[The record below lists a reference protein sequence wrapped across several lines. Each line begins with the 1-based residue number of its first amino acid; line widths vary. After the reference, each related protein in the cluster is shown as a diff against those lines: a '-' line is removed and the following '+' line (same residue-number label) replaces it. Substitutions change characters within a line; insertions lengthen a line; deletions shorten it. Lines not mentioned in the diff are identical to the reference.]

1 MYLKKVYNRTLILL
15 VGTLL
20 VGAVAKAVS
29 GYMTLLTRDLVD
41 ASFLPGMPGFAD
53 IALRMVLFAF
63 VLFLLET
70 LLSFVKGYYRK
81 KTNVNLKMYYLEKVF
96 QKNINEFNKDSNAK
110 YVSHMMSDLN
120 TVDQDYI
127 DGIFELALSVIS
139 FIITIIIIGGV
150 SMELLVI
157 VLVVGA
163 LVGFLSNVLS
173 KPIQKLYEERSGLYD
188 KYTHYLQEVLSAF
201 RIIRVNSLYPRVET
215 QFSGR
220 SEKLQEK
227 SFEIEKKS
235 TYIYAVQNF
244 MINFVVLFVMAISV
258 YYAVL
263 GKITFGGVILI
274 LNNFSSLIGPF
285 QRASELLPKIF
296 STRALFRVLDD
307 SLLNQE
313 VLEENRELRHFEDGI
328 TFEGVTFSYG
338 DNKVLEDLSLSLR
351 KNGKYLIVGPS
362 GGGKSTFLKLLRKYF
377 HPQEG
382 AIFVDGLPLSEITK
396 ESYFRHLSNVE
407 QNVFMFDD
415 TLRNNLTLLKD
426 VEEEKLQEAITR
438 AGLTKFVETLPR
450 GLETVIEDNGRNISG
465 GERSRIAIAR
475 ALLNESEILI
485 LDEAFQSLDYETARA
500 IERTIL
506 DLPELTVVN
515 VSHILI
521 AENKNAYDE
530 MLYVDKKKIERIPL
544 GDMA

>member
-1 MYLKKVYNRTLILL
+1 MKKIYNKTLILL
-15 VGTLL
+15 AATLL
-20 VGAVAKAVS
+20 VGAIAKGVS
-29 GYMTLLTRDLVD
+29 GYMTILTRDLVD
-41 ASFLPGMPGFAD
+41 TSFLPGMPGFRE

-81 KTNVNLKMYYLEKVF
+81 KTNVNLKMYYLEKIF

-120 TVDQDYI
+120 TVDLDYI

-139 FIITIIIIGGV
+139 FVITIIIIGGV
-150 SMELLVI
+150 SMELLII

-201 RIIRVNSLYPRVET
+201 RIIRVNSLYKRVEK
-215 QFSGR
+215 QFTGR
-220 SEKLQEK
+220 SENLQSK
-227 SFEIEKKS
+227 SYEIEKKS

-258 YYAVL
+258 YYTVI

-296 STRALFRVLDD
+296 STKALFKVLDE
-307 SLLNQE
+307 SLLNQD
-313 VLEENRELRHFEDGI
+313 LQEEKEELHSFQEGISFER
-328 TFEGVTFSYG
+328 VTFSYG
-338 DNKVLEDLSLSLR
+338 ENKVLEDLSLSLK

-377 HPQEG
+377 HPQSG
-382 AIFVDGLPLSEITK
+382 SIYVDGKPLNYITK
-396 ESYFRHLSNVE
+396 ESYFKHLSNVE

-415 TLRNNLTLLKD
+415 TVRNNLTLLKD
-426 VEEEKLQEAITR
+426 IPEEKIQEAITK
-438 AGLTKFVETLPR
+438 AGLRSFVENLPK
-450 GLETVIEDNGRNISG
+450 GLETIIEDNGRNISG

-500 IERTIL
+500 IEKTIL

-521 AENKNAYDE
+521 PENKNAYDE
-530 MLYVDKKKIERIPL
+530 MLYVDRKRIERIPIS
-544 GDMA
+544 GVS

>member
-1 MYLKKVYNRTLILL
+1 MKRIYNRTMALL
-15 VGTLL
+15 MGTLL
-20 VGAVAKAVS
+20 VGAIAKGVS

-41 ASFLPGMPGFAD
+41 TSLRPGMPGFQD
-53 IALRMVLFAF
+53 IALRMVVFAF

-81 KTNVNLKMYYLEKVF
+81 KTNVNLKMYYLEKIF

-120 TVDQDYI
+120 TVDLDYI

-139 FIITIIIIGGV
+139 FVITIVIIGGV

-157 VLVVGA
+157 VLVVGG
-163 LVGFLSNVLS
+163 LVGVLSNVLS
-173 KPIQKLYEERSGLYD
+173 KPIQKLYAERSGLYD
-188 KYTHYLQEVLSAF
+188 KYTHYLQEVLSTF

-258 YYAVL
+258 YYTVI

-296 STRALFRVLDD
+296 STKALFKVLDE
-307 SLLNQE
+307 SLLNQD
-313 VLEENRELRHFEDGI
+313 LQEEKEELHSFQEGI
-328 TFEGVTFSYG
+328 SFEGVTFSYG
-338 DNKVLEDLSLSLR
+338 ENKVLEDLSLSLK

-377 HPQEG
+377 HPQSG
-382 AIFVDGLPLSEITK
+382 SIYVDGKPLNYITK
-396 ESYFRHLSNVE
+396 ESYFKHLSNVE

-415 TLRNNLTLLKD
+415 TVRNNLTLLKD
-426 VEEEKLQEAITR
+426 IPEEKIQEAITR
-438 AGLTKFVETLPR
+438 AGLRSFVENLPR
-450 GLETVIEDNGRNISG
+450 GLETIIEDNGRNISG

-521 AENKNAYDE
+521 PENKNAYDE
-530 MLYVDKKKIERIPL
+530 MLYVDRKRIERIPIS
-544 GDMA
+544 GVS

>member
-382 AIFVDGLPLSEITK
+382 GIFVDGLPLSEITK

>member
-1 MYLKKVYNRTLILL
+1 MKRIYNRTMALL
-15 VGTLL
+15 MGTLL
-20 VGAVAKAVS
+20 VGAIAKGVS

-41 ASFLPGMPGFAD
+41 TSLRPGMPGFQD
-53 IALRMVLFAF
+53 IALRMVVFAF

-81 KTNVNLKMYYLEKVF
+81 KTNVNLKMYYLEKIF

-120 TVDQDYI
+120 TVDLDYI

-139 FIITIIIIGGV
+139 FVITIVIIGGV

-157 VLVVGA
+157 VLVVGG
-163 LVGFLSNVLS
+163 LVGVLSNVLS
-173 KPIQKLYEERSGLYD
+173 KPIQKLYAERSGLYD

-244 MINFVVLFVMAISV
+244 MINFVVLFVMVISV

-285 QRASELLPKIF
+285 QRASELLPKII
-296 STRALFRVLDD
+296 STKALFKVLDE
-307 SLLNQE
+307 SLINQE
-313 VLEENRELRHFEDGI
+313 VLNETEELQRFQEEI
-328 TFEGVTFSYG
+328 SFEGVAFSYG
-338 DNKVLEDLSLSLR
+338 ENKVLEDLTLSLK

-377 HPQEG
+377 HPQTG
-382 AIFVDGLPLSEITK
+382 GIYVDGKPLNQITK

-426 VEEEKLQEAITR
+426 TKEEKLNEAIRR
-438 AGLTKFVETLPR
+438 AGLTSFVENLPQ

-521 AENKNAYDE
+521 PENKNAYDE
-530 MLYVDKKKIERIPL
+530 MLYVDRKRIERIPIS
-544 GDMA
+544 GVS

>member
-1 MYLKKVYNRTLILL
+1 MSLKRIYNKTLILL
-15 VGTLL
+15 AATLL
-20 VGAVAKAVS
+20 VGAIAKGVS
-29 GYMTLLTRDLVD
+29 GYMTILTRDLVD
-41 ASFLPGMPGFAD
+41 TSFLPGMPGFRE

-81 KTNVNLKMYYLEKVF
+81 KTNVNLKMYYLEKIF

-120 TVDQDYI
+120 TVDLDYI

-139 FIITIIIIGGV
+139 FVITIIIIGGV
-150 SMELLVI
+150 SMELLII

-201 RIIRVNSLYPRVET
+201 RIIRVNSLYKRVEK
-215 QFSGR
+215 QFTGR
-220 SEKLQEK
+220 SENLQSK
-227 SFEIEKKS
+227 SYEIEKKS

-258 YYAVL
+258 YYTVI

-296 STRALFRVLDD
+296 STKALFKVLDE
-307 SLLNQE
+307 SLLNQD
-313 VLEENRELRHFEDGI
+313 LQEEKEELHSFQEGISFER
-328 TFEGVTFSYG
+328 VTFSYG
-338 DNKVLEDLSLSLR
+338 ENKVLEDLSLSLK

-377 HPQEG
+377 HPQSG
-382 AIFVDGLPLSEITK
+382 SIYVDGKPLNYITK
-396 ESYFRHLSNVE
+396 ESYFKHLSNVE

-415 TLRNNLTLLKD
+415 TVRNNLTLLKD
-426 VEEEKLQEAITR
+426 IPEEKIQEAITR
-438 AGLTKFVETLPR
+438 AGLRSFVENLPK
-450 GLETVIEDNGRNISG
+450 GLETIIEDNGRNISG

-500 IERTIL
+500 IEKTIL

-521 AENKNAYDE
+521 PENKNAYDE
-530 MLYVDKKKIERIPL
+530 MLYVDRKRIERIPIS
-544 GDMA
+544 GVS

>member
-1 MYLKKVYNRTLILL
+1 MKRIYNKTLILL
-15 VGTLL
+15 AATLL
-20 VGAVAKAVS
+20 VGAIAKGVS
-29 GYMTLLTRDLVD
+29 GYMTILTRDLVD
-41 ASFLPGMPGFAD
+41 TSFLPGMPGFRE

-81 KTNVNLKMYYLEKVF
+81 KTNVNLKMYYLEKIF

-120 TVDQDYI
+120 TVDLDYI

-139 FIITIIIIGGV
+139 FVITIIIIGGV
-150 SMELLVI
+150 SMELLII

-201 RIIRVNSLYPRVET
+201 RIIRVNSLYKRVEK
-215 QFSGR
+215 QFTGR
-220 SEKLQEK
+220 SENLQSK
-227 SFEIEKKS
+227 SYEIEKKS

-258 YYAVL
+258 YYTVI

-296 STRALFRVLDD
+296 STKALFKVLDE
-307 SLLNQE
+307 SLLNQD
-313 VLEENRELRHFEDGI
+313 LQEEKEELHSFQEGI
-328 TFEGVTFSYG
+328 SFEGVTFSYG
-338 DNKVLEDLSLSLR
+338 ENKVLEDLSLSLK

-377 HPQEG
+377 HPQSG
-382 AIFVDGLPLSEITK
+382 SIYVDGKPLNYITK
-396 ESYFRHLSNVE
+396 ESYFKHLSNVE

-415 TLRNNLTLLKD
+415 TVRNNLTLLKD
-426 VEEEKLQEAITR
+426 IPEEKIQEAITR
-438 AGLTKFVETLPR
+438 AGLRSFVENLPK
-450 GLETVIEDNGRNISG
+450 GLETIIEDTGRNISG

-500 IERTIL
+500 IEKTIL

-521 AENKNAYDE
+521 PENKNAYDE
-530 MLYVDKKKIERIPL
+530 MLYVDRKRIERIPIS
-544 GDMA
+544 GVS

>member
-1 MYLKKVYNRTLILL
+1 MKRIYNKTLILL
-15 VGTLL
+15 VATLL
-20 VGAVAKAVS
+20 VGAIAKGVS
-29 GYMTLLTRDLVD
+29 GYMTILTRDLVD
-41 ASFLPGMPGFAD
+41 TSFLPGMPGFRE

-81 KTNVNLKMYYLEKVF
+81 KTNVNLKMYYLEKIF

-120 TVDQDYI
+120 TVDLDYI

-139 FIITIIIIGGV
+139 FVITIIIIGGV
-150 SMELLVI
+150 SMELLII

-201 RIIRVNSLYPRVET
+201 RIIRVNSLYKRVEK
-215 QFSGR
+215 QFTGR
-220 SEKLQEK
+220 SENLQSK
-227 SFEIEKKS
+227 SYEIEKKS

-258 YYAVL
+258 YYAVI

-296 STRALFRVLDD
+296 STKALFKILDE
-307 SLLNQE
+307 SLLNQD
-313 VLEENRELRHFEDGI
+313 LQEEKEELHSFQEGI
-328 TFEGVTFSYG
+328 SFEGVTFSYG
-338 DNKVLEDLSLSLR
+338 ENKVLEDLSLSLK

-377 HPQEG
+377 HPQSG
-382 AIFVDGLPLSEITK
+382 NIYVDGKPLNYITK
-396 ESYFRHLSNVE
+396 ESYFRHISNVE

-415 TLRNNLTLLKD
+415 TVRNNLTLLKD
-426 VEEEKLQEAITR
+426 IPEEKIQEAISR
-438 AGLTKFVETLPR
+438 AGLHSFVQNLPS
-450 GLETVIEDNGRNISG
+450 GLETIIEDNGRNISG

-500 IERTIL
+500 IEKTIL

-515 VSHILI
+515 VSHIMI

-530 MLYVDKKKIERIPL
+530 MLYVDRKRIERIPL
-544 GDMA
+544 GIVS

>member
-1 MYLKKVYNRTLILL
+1 MKRIYNKTLILL
-15 VGTLL
+15 AATLL
-20 VGAVAKAVS
+20 VGAIAKGVS
-29 GYMTLLTRDLVD
+29 GYMTILTRDLVD
-41 ASFLPGMPGFAD
+41 TSFLPGMPGFRE

-81 KTNVNLKMYYLEKVF
+81 KTNVNLKMYYLEKIF

-120 TVDQDYI
+120 TVDLDYI

-139 FIITIIIIGGV
+139 FVITIIIIGGV
-150 SMELLVI
+150 SMELLII

-201 RIIRVNSLYPRVET
+201 RIIRVNSLYKRVEK
-215 QFSGR
+215 QFTGR
-220 SEKLQEK
+220 SENLQSK
-227 SFEIEKKS
+227 SYEIEKKS

-258 YYAVL
+258 YYAVI

-296 STRALFRVLDD
+296 STKALFKVLDE
-307 SLLNQE
+307 SLLNQD
-313 VLEENRELRHFEDGI
+313 LQEEKEELHSFQEGISFER
-328 TFEGVTFSYG
+328 VTFSYG
-338 DNKVLEDLSLSLR
+338 ENKVLEDLSLSLK

-377 HPQEG
+377 HPQSG
-382 AIFVDGLPLSEITK
+382 SIYVDGKPLNYITK
-396 ESYFRHLSNVE
+396 ESYFKHLSNVE

-415 TLRNNLTLLKD
+415 TVRNNLTLLKD
-426 VEEEKLQEAITR
+426 IPEEKIQEAITR
-438 AGLTKFVETLPR
+438 AGLRSFVENLPK
-450 GLETVIEDNGRNISG
+450 GLETIIEDNGRNISG

-500 IERTIL
+500 IEKTIL

-521 AENKNAYDE
+521 PENKNAYDE
-530 MLYVDKKKIERIPL
+530 MLYVDRKRIERIPIS
-544 GDMA
+544 GVS

>member
-1 MYLKKVYNRTLILL
+1 MKRIYNKTLILL
-15 VGTLL
+15 AATLL
-20 VGAVAKAVS
+20 VGAIAKGVS
-29 GYMTLLTRDLVD
+29 GYMTILTRDLVD
-41 ASFLPGMPGFAD
+41 TSFLPGMPGFRE

-81 KTNVNLKMYYLEKVF
+81 KTNVNLKMYYLEKIF

-120 TVDQDYI
+120 TVDLDYI

-139 FIITIIIIGGV
+139 FVITIIIIGGV
-150 SMELLVI
+150 SKELLII

-201 RIIRVNSLYPRVET
+201 RIIRVNSLYKRVEK
-215 QFSGR
+215 QFTGR
-220 SEKLQEK
+220 SENLQSK
-227 SFEIEKKS
+227 SYEIEKKS

-258 YYAVL
+258 YYTVI

-296 STRALFRVLDD
+296 STKALFKVLDE
-307 SLLNQE
+307 SLLNQD
-313 VLEENRELRHFEDGI
+313 LQEEKEELHSFQEGI
-328 TFEGVTFSYG
+328 SFEGVTFSYG
-338 DNKVLEDLSLSLR
+338 ENKVLEDLSLSLK

-377 HPQEG
+377 HPQSG
-382 AIFVDGLPLSEITK
+382 SIYVDGKPLNYITK
-396 ESYFRHLSNVE
+396 ESYFKHLSNVE

-415 TLRNNLTLLKD
+415 TVRNNLTLLKD
-426 VEEEKLQEAITR
+426 IPEEKIQEAITR
-438 AGLTKFVETLPR
+438 AGLRSFVENLPK
-450 GLETVIEDNGRNISG
+450 GLETIIEDNGRNISG

-500 IERTIL
+500 IEKTIL

-521 AENKNAYDE
+521 PENKNAYDE
-530 MLYVDKKKIERIPL
+530 MLYVDRKRIERIPVS
-544 GDMA
+544 

>member
-1 MYLKKVYNRTLILL
+1 MKRIYNRTMALL
-15 VGTLL
+15 MGTLL
-20 VGAVAKAVS
+20 VGAIAKGVS

-41 ASFLPGMPGFAD
+41 TSLRPGMPGFQD
-53 IALRMVLFAF
+53 IALRMVVFAF

-81 KTNVNLKMYYLEKVF
+81 KTNVNLKMYYLEKIF

-120 TVDQDYI
+120 TVDLDYI

-139 FIITIIIIGGV
+139 FVITIVIIGGV

-157 VLVVGA
+157 VLVVGG
-163 LVGFLSNVLS
+163 LVGVLSNVLS
-173 KPIQKLYEERSGLYD
+173 KPIQKLYAERSGLYD

-215 QFSGR
+215 QFTGR
-220 SEKLQEK
+220 SENLQSK
-227 SFEIEKKS
+227 SYEIEKKS

-244 MINFVVLFVMAISV
+244 MINFVVLFVMVISV

-285 QRASELLPKIF
+285 QRASELLPKII
-296 STRALFRVLDD
+296 STKALFKVLDE
-307 SLLNQE
+307 SLINQE
-313 VLEENRELRHFEDGI
+313 VLNETEELQRFQEEI
-328 TFEGVTFSYG
+328 SFEGVAFSYG
-338 DNKVLEDLSLSLR
+338 ENKVLEDLTLSLK

-377 HPQEG
+377 HPQTG
-382 AIFVDGLPLSEITK
+382 GIYVDGKPLNQITK

-426 VEEEKLQEAITR
+426 TKEEKLNEAIRR
-438 AGLTKFVETLPR
+438 AGLTSFVENLPQ

-521 AENKNAYDE
+521 PENKNAYDE
-530 MLYVDKKKIERIPL
+530 MLYVDRKRIERVPIR
-544 GDMA
+544 GV

>member
-1 MYLKKVYNRTLILL
+1 LKKIYNRTLILL
-15 VGTLL
+15 AGTLL
-20 VGAVAKAVS
+20 IGAFAKGVG
-29 GYMTLLTRDLVD
+29 GYMSLLMRDLVD
-41 ASFLPGMPGFAD
+41 SSFLPGMPGFKD
-53 IALRMVLFAF
+53 IALRMVVFAL

-70 LLSFVKGYYRK
+70 LLSFAKGFYRK
-81 KTNVNLKMYYLEKVF
+81 KTNVNMKMYYLEKIF
-96 QKNINEFNKDSNAK
+96 KKNINEFNKDSNSK

-120 TVDQDYI
+120 TVDLDFI
-127 DGIFELALSVIS
+127 DGIFELALAVIS
-139 FIITIIIIGGV
+139 FVITIVIIGGV
-150 SMELLVI
+150 SIELLII
-157 VLVVGA
+157 VLAVGI
-163 LVGFLSNVLS
+163 LVGFLSSVLS

-188 KYTHYLQEVLSAF
+188 QYTHYLQEVLSAF
-201 RIIRVNSLYPRVET
+201 RIIRVNSLYPRVEK
-215 QFSGR
+215 QFTGR

-227 SFEIEKKS
+227 SYEIEKKS

-244 MINFVVLFVMAISV
+244 MINFVVLFVMALSV

-296 STRALFRVLDD
+296 STKALFRVLDA

-313 VLEENRELRHFEDGI
+313 LFEEDEELEEFKDGI
-328 TFEGVTFSYG
+328 SFKDVSFSYG
-338 DNKVLEDLSLSLR
+338 ENRVLETLNLSLR
-351 KNGKYLIVGPS
+351 KNGKYLIIGPS

-377 HPQEG
+377 HPQSG
-382 AIFVDGLPLSEITK
+382 GIYVDGLPLSKITK

-415 TLRNNLTLLKD
+415 TVRNNLTLLKD
-426 VEEEKLQEAITR
+426 IPEENIEEAIR
-438 AGLTKFVETLPR
+438 RSGLQKFVEGLPK

-515 VSHILI
+515 VSHIMI
-521 AENKNAYDE
+521 PENKGAYDAL
-530 MLYVDKKKIERIPL
+530 LYVDQKKIERIPL
-544 GDMA
+544 AETS

>member
-1 MYLKKVYNRTLILL
+1 MKRIYNRTMALL
-15 VGTLL
+15 MGTLL
-20 VGAVAKAVS
+20 VGAIAKGVS

-41 ASFLPGMPGFAD
+41 TSLRPGMPGFQD
-53 IALRMVLFAF
+53 IALRMVVFAF

-81 KTNVNLKMYYLEKVF
+81 KTNVNLKMYYLEKIF

-120 TVDQDYI
+120 TVDLDYI

-139 FIITIIIIGGV
+139 FVITIVIIGGV

-157 VLVVGA
+157 VLVVGG
-163 LVGFLSNVLS
+163 LVGVLSNVLS
-173 KPIQKLYEERSGLYD
+173 KPIQKLYAERSGLYD

-244 MINFVVLFVMAISV
+244 MINFVVLFVMVISV

-285 QRASELLPKIF
+285 QRASELLPKII
-296 STRALFRVLDD
+296 STKALFKVLDE
-307 SLLNQE
+307 SLINQE
-313 VLEENRELRHFEDGI
+313 VLNETEELQRFQEEI
-328 TFEGVTFSYG
+328 SFEGVAFSYG
-338 DNKVLEDLSLSLR
+338 ENKVLEDLTLSLK

-377 HPQEG
+377 HPQTG
-382 AIFVDGLPLSEITK
+382 GIYVDGKPLNQITK

-426 VEEEKLQEAITR
+426 TKEEKLNEAIRR
-438 AGLTKFVETLPR
+438 AGLTSFVENLPQ

-521 AENKNAYDE
+521 PENKNAYDE
-530 MLYVDKKKIERIPL
+530 MLYVDRKRIERVPIR
-544 GDMA
+544 GV

>member
-1 MYLKKVYNRTLILL
+1 MKRIYNKTLILL
-15 VGTLL
+15 AATLL
-20 VGAVAKAVS
+20 VGAIAKGVS
-29 GYMTLLTRDLVD
+29 GYMTILTRDLVD
-41 ASFLPGMPGFAD
+41 TSFLSGMPGFRE

-81 KTNVNLKMYYLEKVF
+81 KTNVNLKMYYLEKIF

-120 TVDQDYI
+120 TVDLDYI

-139 FIITIIIIGGV
+139 FVITIIIIGGV
-150 SMELLVI
+150 SMELLII

-201 RIIRVNSLYPRVET
+201 RIIRVNSLYKRVEK
-215 QFSGR
+215 QFTGR
-220 SEKLQEK
+220 SENLQSK
-227 SFEIEKKS
+227 SYEIEKKS

-258 YYAVL
+258 YYTVI

-296 STRALFRVLDD
+296 STKALFKVLDE
-307 SLLNQE
+307 SLLNQD
-313 VLEENRELRHFEDGI
+313 LQEEKEELHSFQEGI
-328 TFEGVTFSYG
+328 SFEGVTFSYG
-338 DNKVLEDLSLSLR
+338 ENKVLEDLSLSLK

-377 HPQEG
+377 HPQSG
-382 AIFVDGLPLSEITK
+382 SIYVDGKPLNYITK
-396 ESYFRHLSNVE
+396 ESYFKHLSNVE

-415 TLRNNLTLLKD
+415 TVRNNLTLLKD
-426 VEEEKLQEAITR
+426 IPEEKIQEAITR
-438 AGLTKFVETLPR
+438 AGLRSFVENLPR
-450 GLETVIEDNGRNISG
+450 GLETIIEDNGRNISG

-521 AENKNAYDE
+521 PENKNAYDE
-530 MLYVDKKKIERIPL
+530 MLYVDRKRIERIPIS
-544 GDMA
+544 GVS

>member
-1 MYLKKVYNRTLILL
+1 MKRIYNRTMALL
-15 VGTLL
+15 MGTLL
-20 VGAVAKAVS
+20 VGAIAKGVS

-41 ASFLPGMPGFAD
+41 TSLRPGMPGFQD
-53 IALRMVLFAF
+53 IALRMVVFAF

-81 KTNVNLKMYYLEKVF
+81 KTNVNLKMYYLEKIF

-120 TVDQDYI
+120 TVDLDYI

-139 FIITIIIIGGV
+139 FVITIVIIGGV

-157 VLVVGA
+157 VLVVGG
-163 LVGFLSNVLS
+163 LVGVLSNVLS
-173 KPIQKLYEERSGLYD
+173 KPIQKLYAERSGLYD

-244 MINFVVLFVMAISV
+244 MINFVVLFVMVISV

-285 QRASELLPKIF
+285 QRASELLPKII
-296 STRALFRVLDD
+296 STKTLFKVLDE
-307 SLLNQE
+307 SLINQE
-313 VLEENRELRHFEDGI
+313 VLNETEELQRFQEEI
-328 TFEGVTFSYG
+328 SFEGVAFSYG
-338 DNKVLEDLSLSLR
+338 ENKVLEDLTLSLK

-377 HPQEG
+377 HPQTG
-382 AIFVDGLPLSEITK
+382 GIYVDGKPLNQITK

-426 VEEEKLQEAITR
+426 TKEEKLNEAIRR
-438 AGLTKFVETLPR
+438 AGLTSFVENLPQ
-450 GLETVIEDNGRNISG
+450 GLETVIKDNGRNISG

-521 AENKNAYDE
+521 PENKNAYDE
-530 MLYVDKKKIERIPL
+530 MLYVDRKRIERVPIR
-544 GDMA
+544 GV

>member
-1 MYLKKVYNRTLILL
+1 MKRIYNRTMALL
-15 VGTLL
+15 MGTLL
-20 VGAVAKAVS
+20 VGAIAKGVS

-41 ASFLPGMPGFAD
+41 TSLRPGMPGFQD
-53 IALRMVLFAF
+53 IALRMVVFAF

-81 KTNVNLKMYYLEKVF
+81 KTNVNLKMYYLEKIF

-120 TVDQDYI
+120 TVDLDYI

-139 FIITIIIIGGV
+139 FVITIVIIGGV

-157 VLVVGA
+157 VLVVGG
-163 LVGFLSNVLS
+163 LVGVLSNVLS
-173 KPIQKLYEERSGLYD
+173 KPIQKLYAERSGLYD

-201 RIIRVNSLYPRVET
+201 RIIRVNSLYPRVKT

-244 MINFVVLFVMAISV
+244 MINFVVLFVMVISV

-285 QRASELLPKIF
+285 QRASELLPKII
-296 STRALFRVLDD
+296 STKALFKVLDE
-307 SLLNQE
+307 SLINQE
-313 VLEENRELRHFEDGI
+313 VLNETEELQRFQEEI
-328 TFEGVTFSYG
+328 SFEGVAFSYG
-338 DNKVLEDLSLSLR
+338 ENKVLEDLTLSLK

-377 HPQEG
+377 HPQTG
-382 AIFVDGLPLSEITK
+382 GIYVDGKPLNQITK

-426 VEEEKLQEAITR
+426 TKEEKLNEAIRR
-438 AGLTKFVETLPR
+438 AGLTSFVENLPQ

-521 AENKNAYDE
+521 PENKNAYDE
-530 MLYVDKKKIERIPL
+530 MLYVDRKRIERVSIR
-544 GDMA
+544 GV

>member
-1 MYLKKVYNRTLILL
+1 MKRIYNKTLILL
-15 VGTLL
+15 AATLL
-20 VGAVAKAVS
+20 VGAIAKGVS
-29 GYMTLLTRDLVD
+29 GYMTILTRDLVD
-41 ASFLPGMPGFAD
+41 TSFLPGMPGFRE

-81 KTNVNLKMYYLEKVF
+81 KTNVNLKMYYLEKIF

-120 TVDQDYI
+120 TVDLDYI

-139 FIITIIIIGGV
+139 FVITIIIIGGV
-150 SMELLVI
+150 SMELLII

-201 RIIRVNSLYPRVET
+201 RIIRVNSLYKRVEK
-215 QFSGR
+215 QFTGR
-220 SEKLQEK
+220 SENLQSK
-227 SFEIEKKS
+227 SYQIEKKS

-258 YYAVL
+258 YYAVI

-296 STRALFRVLDD
+296 STKALFKVLDE
-307 SLLNQE
+307 SLLNQD
-313 VLEENRELRHFEDGI
+313 LQEEKEELHSFQEGI
-328 TFEGVTFSYG
+328 SFEGVTFSYG
-338 DNKVLEDLSLSLR
+338 ENKVLEDLSLSLK

-377 HPQEG
+377 HPQSG
-382 AIFVDGLPLSEITK
+382 SIYVDGKPLNYITK
-396 ESYFRHLSNVE
+396 ESYFKHLSNVE

-415 TLRNNLTLLKD
+415 TVRNNLTLLKD
-426 VEEEKLQEAITR
+426 IPEEKIQEAITR
-438 AGLTKFVETLPR
+438 AGLRSFVENLPK
-450 GLETVIEDNGRNISG
+450 GLETIIEDNGRNISG

-500 IERTIL
+500 IEKTIL

-521 AENKNAYDE
+521 PENKNAYDE
-530 MLYVDKKKIERIPL
+530 MLYVDRKRIERIPIS
-544 GDMA
+544 GVS

>member
-1 MYLKKVYNRTLILL
+1 MKRIYNKTLILL
-15 VGTLL
+15 AATLL
-20 VGAVAKAVS
+20 VGAIAKGVS
-29 GYMTLLTRDLVD
+29 GYMTILTRDLVD
-41 ASFLPGMPGFAD
+41 TSFLPGMPGFRE

-81 KTNVNLKMYYLEKVF
+81 KTNVNLKMYYLEKIF

-120 TVDQDYI
+120 TVDLDYI

-139 FIITIIIIGGV
+139 FVITIIIIGGV
-150 SMELLVI
+150 SMELLII

-201 RIIRVNSLYPRVET
+201 RIIRVNSLYKRVEK
-215 QFSGR
+215 QFTGR
-220 SEKLQEK
+220 SENLQSK
-227 SFEIEKKS
+227 SYQIEKKS

-258 YYAVL
+258 YYAVI

-296 STRALFRVLDD
+296 STKALFKVLDE
-307 SLLNQE
+307 SLLKQDLQE
-313 VLEENRELRHFEDGI
+313 EKEELHSFQEGI
-328 TFEGVTFSYG
+328 SFEGVTFSYG
-338 DNKVLEDLSLSLR
+338 ENKVLEDLSLSLK

-377 HPQEG
+377 HPQSG
-382 AIFVDGLPLSEITK
+382 SIYVDGKPLNYITK
-396 ESYFRHLSNVE
+396 ESYFKHLSNVE

-415 TLRNNLTLLKD
+415 TVRNNLTLLKD
-426 VEEEKLQEAITR
+426 IPEEKIQEAITR
-438 AGLTKFVETLPR
+438 AGLRSFVENLPK
-450 GLETVIEDNGRNISG
+450 GLETIIEDNGRNISG

-500 IERTIL
+500 IEKTIL

-521 AENKNAYDE
+521 PENKNAYDE
-530 MLYVDKKKIERIPL
+530 MLYVDRKRIERIPIS
-544 GDMA
+544 GVS

>member
-1 MYLKKVYNRTLILL
+1 MKRIYNRTMALL
-15 VGTLL
+15 MGTLL
-20 VGAVAKAVS
+20 VGAIAKGVS

-41 ASFLPGMPGFAD
+41 TSLRPGMPGFQD
-53 IALRMVLFAF
+53 IALRMVVFAF

-81 KTNVNLKMYYLEKVF
+81 KTNVNLKMYYLEKIF

-120 TVDQDYI
+120 TVDLDYI

-139 FIITIIIIGGV
+139 FVITIVIIGGV

-157 VLVVGA
+157 VLVVGG
-163 LVGFLSNVLS
+163 LVGVLSNVLS
-173 KPIQKLYEERSGLYD
+173 KPIQKLYAERSGLYD

-244 MINFVVLFVMAISV
+244 MINFVVLFVMVISV

-285 QRASELLPKIF
+285 QRASELLPKII
-296 STRALFRVLDD
+296 STKALFKVLDE
-307 SLLNQE
+307 SLINQE
-313 VLEENRELRHFEDGI
+313 VLNETEELQRFQEEI
-328 TFEGVTFSYG
+328 SFEGVAFSYG
-338 DNKVLEDLSLSLR
+338 ENKVLEDLTLSLK

-377 HPQEG
+377 HPQMG
-382 AIFVDGLPLSEITK
+382 GIYVDGKPLNQITK

-426 VEEEKLQEAITR
+426 TKEEKLNEAIRR
-438 AGLTKFVETLPR
+438 AGLTSFVENLPQ

-521 AENKNAYDE
+521 PENKNAYDE
-530 MLYVDKKKIERIPL
+530 MLYVDRKRIERVPIR
-544 GDMA
+544 GV

>member
-1 MYLKKVYNRTLILL
+1 MKRIYNKTLILL
-15 VGTLL
+15 AATLL
-20 VGAVAKAVS
+20 VGAIAKGVS
-29 GYMTLLTRDLVD
+29 GYMTILTRDLVD
-41 ASFLPGMPGFAD
+41 TSFLPGMPGFRE

-81 KTNVNLKMYYLEKVF
+81 KTNVNLKMYYLEKIF

-120 TVDQDYI
+120 TVDLDYI

-139 FIITIIIIGGV
+139 FVITIIIIGGV
-150 SMELLVI
+150 SMELLII

-201 RIIRVNSLYPRVET
+201 RIIRVNSLYKRVEK
-215 QFSGR
+215 QFTGR
-220 SEKLQEK
+220 SENLQSK
-227 SFEIEKKS
+227 SYEIEKKS

-258 YYAVL
+258 YYTVI

-296 STRALFRVLDD
+296 STKALFKVLDE
-307 SLLNQE
+307 SLLNQD
-313 VLEENRELRHFEDGI
+313 LQEEKEELHSFQEGISFER
-328 TFEGVTFSYG
+328 VTFSYG
-338 DNKVLEDLSLSLR
+338 ENKVLEDLSLSLK

-377 HPQEG
+377 HPQSG
-382 AIFVDGLPLSEITK
+382 SIYVDGKPLNYITK
-396 ESYFRHLSNVE
+396 ESYFKHLSNVE

-415 TLRNNLTLLKD
+415 TVRNNLTLLKD
-426 VEEEKLQEAITR
+426 IPEEKIQEAITR
-438 AGLTKFVETLPR
+438 AGLRSFVENLPK
-450 GLETVIEDNGRNISG
+450 GLETIIEDNGRNISG

-500 IERTIL
+500 IEKTIL

-521 AENKNAYDE
+521 PENKNAYDE
-530 MLYVDKKKIERIPL
+530 MLYVDRKRIERIPIS
-544 GDMA
+544 GVS

>member
-1 MYLKKVYNRTLILL
+1 MKRIYNRTMALL
-15 VGTLL
+15 MGTLL
-20 VGAVAKAVS
+20 VGAIAKGVS

-41 ASFLPGMPGFAD
+41 TSLRPGMPGFQD
-53 IALRMVLFAF
+53 IALRMVVFAF

-81 KTNVNLKMYYLEKVF
+81 KTNVNLKMYYLEKIF

-120 TVDQDYI
+120 TVDLDYI

-139 FIITIIIIGGV
+139 FVITIVIIGGV

-157 VLVVGA
+157 VLVVGG
-163 LVGFLSNVLS
+163 LVGVLSNVLS
-173 KPIQKLYEERSGLYD
+173 KPIQKLYAERSGLYD

-244 MINFVVLFVMAISV
+244 MINFVVLFVMVISV

-285 QRASELLPKIF
+285 QRASELLPKII
-296 STRALFRVLDD
+296 STKALFKVLDE
-307 SLLNQE
+307 SLINQE
-313 VLEENRELRHFEDGI
+313 VLNETEELQRFQEEI
-328 TFEGVTFSYG
+328 SFEGVAFSYG
-338 DNKVLEDLSLSLR
+338 ENKVLEDLTLSLK

-377 HPQEG
+377 HPQTG
-382 AIFVDGLPLSEITK
+382 GIYVDGKPLNQITK

-426 VEEEKLQEAITR
+426 TKEEKLNEAIRR
-438 AGLTKFVETLPR
+438 AGLTSFVENLPQ
-450 GLETVIEDNGRNISG
+450 GLETVIKDNGRNISG

-521 AENKNAYDE
+521 PENKNAYDE
-530 MLYVDKKKIERIPL
+530 MLYVDRKRIERVPIR
-544 GDMA
+544 GV

>member
-1 MYLKKVYNRTLILL
+1 MKKVYNRTLYLL
-15 VGTLL
+15 AATLL

-41 ASFLPGMPGFAD
+41 ASFLPGMPGFSD
-53 IALRMVLFAF
+53 IALRMVLFAL
-63 VLFLLET
+63 VLFFLET

-81 KTNVNLKMYYLEKVF
+81 KTNVNLKMFYLEKVF

-139 FIITIIIIGGV
+139 FVITIVIIGGV
-150 SMELLVI
+150 SLELLVI

-163 LVGFLSNVLS
+163 LVGTLSNVLS

-188 KYTHYLQEVLSAF
+188 KYTRYLQEVLSAF
-201 RIIRVNSLYPRVET
+201 RIIRVNSLYPRVEK
-215 QFSGR
+215 QFTGR
-220 SEKLQEK
+220 SENLQEK
-227 SFEIEKKS
+227 SYEIEKKS

-244 MINFVVLFVMAISV
+244 MINFVVLFVMAVAV
-258 YYAVL
+258 YYAVI
-263 GKITFGGVILI
+263 GKITFGGVVLI

-296 STRALFRVLDD
+296 STKALFKVLDE

-313 VLEENRELRHFEDGI
+313 VLDEKRELHEFKEGI
-328 TFEGVTFSYG
+328 TFDEVAFSYG
-338 DNKVLEDLSLSLR
+338 ENKVLEGLSLTLR

-377 HPQEG
+377 HPQQG
-382 AIFVDGLPLSEITK
+382 GIYVDGLPLQEITK

-415 TLRNNLTLLKD
+415 TLRNNLTLLKEMD
-426 VEEEKLQEAITR
+426 DDKLKEAIRR
-438 AGLTKFVETLPR
+438 AGLTNFVSNLPM
-450 GLETVIEDNGRNISG
+450 GLDTVIEDNGRNISG

-485 LDEAFQSLDYETARA
+485 LDEAFQSLDYETARS

-521 AENKNAYDE
+521 SENKNAYDE
-530 MLYVDKKKIERIPL
+530 MLYVDKKKIQRIPL
-544 GDMA
+544 GELA

>member
-1 MYLKKVYNRTLILL
+1 MKRIYNKTLILL
-15 VGTLL
+15 AATLL
-20 VGAVAKAVS
+20 VGAIAKGVS
-29 GYMTLLTRDLVD
+29 GYMTILTRDLVD
-41 ASFLPGMPGFAD
+41 TSFLPGMPGFRE

-81 KTNVNLKMYYLEKVF
+81 KTNVNLKMYYLEKIF

-120 TVDQDYI
+120 TVDLDYI

-139 FIITIIIIGGV
+139 FVITIIIIGGV
-150 SMELLVI
+150 SMELLII

-201 RIIRVNSLYPRVET
+201 RIIRVNSLYKRVEK
-215 QFSGR
+215 QFTGR
-220 SEKLQEK
+220 SENLQSK
-227 SFEIEKKS
+227 SYEIEKKS

-258 YYAVL
+258 YYTVI

-296 STRALFRVLDD
+296 STKALFKVLDE
-307 SLLNQE
+307 SLLNQD
-313 VLEENRELRHFEDGI
+313 LHEEKEELHSFQEGISFER
-328 TFEGVTFSYG
+328 VTFSYG
-338 DNKVLEDLSLSLR
+338 ENKVLEDLSLSLK

-377 HPQEG
+377 HPQSG
-382 AIFVDGLPLSEITK
+382 SIYVDGKPLNYITK
-396 ESYFRHLSNVE
+396 ESYFKHLSNVE

-415 TLRNNLTLLKD
+415 TVRNNLTLLKD
-426 VEEEKLQEAITR
+426 IPEEKIQEAITR
-438 AGLTKFVETLPR
+438 AGLRSFVENLPK
-450 GLETVIEDNGRNISG
+450 GLETIIEDNGRNISG

-500 IERTIL
+500 IEKTIL

-521 AENKNAYDE
+521 PENKNAYDE
-530 MLYVDKKKIERIPL
+530 MLYVDRKRIERIPIS
-544 GDMA
+544 GVS

>member
-1 MYLKKVYNRTLILL
+1 MKRIYNKTLILL
-15 VGTLL
+15 AATLL
-20 VGAVAKAVS
+20 VGAIAKGVS
-29 GYMTLLTRDLVD
+29 GYMTILTRDLVD
-41 ASFLPGMPGFAD
+41 TSFLPGMPGFRE

-81 KTNVNLKMYYLEKVF
+81 KTNVNLKMYYLEKIF

-120 TVDQDYI
+120 TVDLDYI

-139 FIITIIIIGGV
+139 FVITIIIIGGV
-150 SMELLVI
+150 SMELLII

-173 KPIQKLYEERSGLYD
+173 KPIQKLYEERSRLYD

-201 RIIRVNSLYPRVET
+201 RIIRVNSLYKRVEK
-215 QFSGR
+215 QFTGR
-220 SEKLQEK
+220 SENLQSK
-227 SFEIEKKS
+227 SYEIEKKS

-258 YYAVL
+258 YYTVI

-296 STRALFRVLDD
+296 STKALFKVLDE
-307 SLLNQE
+307 SLLNQD
-313 VLEENRELRHFEDGI
+313 LQEEKEELHSFQEGISFER
-328 TFEGVTFSYG
+328 VTFSYG
-338 DNKVLEDLSLSLR
+338 ENKVLEDLSLSLK

-377 HPQEG
+377 HPQSG
-382 AIFVDGLPLSEITK
+382 SIYVDGKPLNYITK
-396 ESYFRHLSNVE
+396 ESYFKHLSNVE

-415 TLRNNLTLLKD
+415 TVRNNLTLLKD
-426 VEEEKLQEAITR
+426 IPEEKIQEAITR
-438 AGLTKFVETLPR
+438 AGLRSFVENLPK
-450 GLETVIEDNGRNISG
+450 GLETIIEDNGRNISG

-500 IERTIL
+500 IEKTIL

-521 AENKNAYDE
+521 PENKNAYDE
-530 MLYVDKKKIERIPL
+530 MLYVDRKRIERIPIS
-544 GDMA
+544 GVS

>member
-1 MYLKKVYNRTLILL
+1 MKRIYNRTMALLI
-15 VGTLL
+15 GTLL
-20 VGAVAKAVS
+20 VGAIAKGVS

-41 ASFLPGMPGFAD
+41 TSLRPGMPGFQD
-53 IALRMVLFAF
+53 IALRMVVFAF

-81 KTNVNLKMYYLEKVF
+81 KTNVNLKMYYLEKIF

-110 YVSHMMSDLN
+110 YVSHIMSDLN
-120 TVDQDYI
+120 TVDLDYI

-139 FIITIIIIGGV
+139 FVITIVIIGGV

-157 VLVVGA
+157 VLVVGG
-163 LVGFLSNVLS
+163 LVGVLSNVLS
-173 KPIQKLYEERSGLYD
+173 KPIQKLYAERSGLYD

-215 QFSGR
+215 QFTGR
-220 SEKLQEK
+220 SENLQSK
-227 SFEIEKKS
+227 SYEIEKKS

-258 YYAVL
+258 YYTVI

-296 STRALFRVLDD
+296 STKALFKVLDE
-307 SLLNQE
+307 SLLNQD
-313 VLEENRELRHFEDGI
+313 LHEEKEELHSFQEGISFER
-328 TFEGVTFSYG
+328 VTFSYG
-338 DNKVLEDLSLSLR
+338 ENKVLEDLSLSLK

-377 HPQEG
+377 HPQSG
-382 AIFVDGLPLSEITK
+382 SIYVDGKPLNYITK
-396 ESYFRHLSNVE
+396 ESYFKHLSNVE

-415 TLRNNLTLLKD
+415 TVRNNLTLLKD
-426 VEEEKLQEAITR
+426 IPEEKIQEAITR
-438 AGLTKFVETLPR
+438 AGLRSFVENLPK
-450 GLETVIEDNGRNISG
+450 GLETIIEDNGRNISG

-506 DLPELTVVN
+506 DLPELTVLN

-521 AENKNAYDE
+521 PENKNAYDE
-530 MLYVDKKKIERIPL
+530 MLYVDRKRIERVSIR
-544 GDMA
+544 GV

>member
-1 MYLKKVYNRTLILL
+1 MKRIYNKTLILL
-15 VGTLL
+15 AATLL
-20 VGAVAKAVS
+20 VGAIAKGVS
-29 GYMTLLTRDLVD
+29 GYMTILTRDLVD
-41 ASFLPGMPGFAD
+41 TSFLPGMPGFRE

-81 KTNVNLKMYYLEKVF
+81 KTNVNLKMYYLEKIF

-120 TVDQDYI
+120 TVDLDYI

-139 FIITIIIIGGV
+139 FVITIIIIGGV
-150 SMELLVI
+150 SMELLII

-201 RIIRVNSLYPRVET
+201 RIIRVNSLYKRVEK
-215 QFSGR
+215 QFTGR
-220 SEKLQEK
+220 SENLQSK
-227 SFEIEKKS
+227 SYQIEKKS

-258 YYAVL
+258 YYAVI

-296 STRALFRVLDD
+296 STKALFKVLDE
-307 SLLNQE
+307 SLLNQD
-313 VLEENRELRHFEDGI
+313 LQEEKEELHSFQEGISFER
-328 TFEGVTFSYG
+328 VTFSYG
-338 DNKVLEDLSLSLR
+338 ENKVLEDLSLSLK

-377 HPQEG
+377 HPQSG
-382 AIFVDGLPLSEITK
+382 SIYVDGKPLNYITK
-396 ESYFRHLSNVE
+396 ESYFKHLSNVE

-415 TLRNNLTLLKD
+415 TVRNNLTLLKD
-426 VEEEKLQEAITR
+426 IPEEKIQEAITR
-438 AGLTKFVETLPR
+438 AGLRSFVENLPK
-450 GLETVIEDNGRNISG
+450 GLETIIEDNGRNISG

-500 IERTIL
+500 IEKTIL

-521 AENKNAYDE
+521 PENKNAYDE
-530 MLYVDKKKIERIPL
+530 MLYVDRKRIERIPIS
-544 GDMA
+544 GVS

>member
-1 MYLKKVYNRTLILL
+1 MSLKRIYNKTLILL
-15 VGTLL
+15 AATLL
-20 VGAVAKAVS
+20 VGAIAKGVS
-29 GYMTLLTRDLVD
+29 GYMTILTRDLVD
-41 ASFLPGMPGFAD
+41 TSFLPGMPGFRE

-81 KTNVNLKMYYLEKVF
+81 KTNVNLKMYYLEKIF

-120 TVDQDYI
+120 TVDLDYI

-139 FIITIIIIGGV
+139 FVITIIIIGGV
-150 SMELLVI
+150 SMELLII

-201 RIIRVNSLYPRVET
+201 RIIRVNSLYKRVEK
-215 QFSGR
+215 QFTGR
-220 SEKLQEK
+220 SENLQSK
-227 SFEIEKKS
+227 SYEIEKKS

-258 YYAVL
+258 YYAVI

-296 STRALFRVLDD
+296 STKALFKVLDE
-307 SLLNQE
+307 SLLNQD
-313 VLEENRELRHFEDGI
+313 LQEEKEELHSFQEGI
-328 TFEGVTFSYG
+328 SFEGVTFSYG
-338 DNKVLEDLSLSLR
+338 ENKVLEDLSLSLK

-377 HPQEG
+377 HPQSG
-382 AIFVDGLPLSEITK
+382 SIYVDGKPLNYITK
-396 ESYFRHLSNVE
+396 ESYFKHLSNVE

-415 TLRNNLTLLKD
+415 TVRNNLTLLKD
-426 VEEEKLQEAITR
+426 IPEEKIQEAITR
-438 AGLTKFVETLPR
+438 AGLRSFVENLPK
-450 GLETVIEDNGRNISG
+450 GLETIIEDNGRNISG

-500 IERTIL
+500 IEKTIL

-521 AENKNAYDE
+521 PENKNAYDE
-530 MLYVDKKKIERIPL
+530 MLYVDRKRIERIPIS
-544 GDMA
+544 GVS

>member
-1 MYLKKVYNRTLILL
+1 MKRIYNRTMALL
-15 VGTLL
+15 MGTLL
-20 VGAVAKAVS
+20 VGAIAKGVS

-41 ASFLPGMPGFAD
+41 TSLRPGMPGFQD
-53 IALRMVLFAF
+53 IALRMVVFAF

-81 KTNVNLKMYYLEKVF
+81 KTNVNLKMYYLEKIF

-120 TVDQDYI
+120 TVDLDYI

-139 FIITIIIIGGV
+139 FVITIVIIGGV

-157 VLVVGA
+157 VLVVGG
-163 LVGFLSNVLS
+163 LVGVLSNVLS
-173 KPIQKLYEERSGLYD
+173 KPIQKLYAERSGLYD

-244 MINFVVLFVMAISV
+244 MINFVVLFVMVISV

-285 QRASELLPKIF
+285 QRASELLPKII
-296 STRALFRVLDD
+296 STKALFKVLDE
-307 SLLNQE
+307 SLINQE
-313 VLEENRELRHFEDGI
+313 VLNETEELQRFQEEI
-328 TFEGVTFSYG
+328 SFEGVAFSYG
-338 DNKVLEDLSLSLR
+338 ENKVLEDLTLSLK

-377 HPQEG
+377 HPQTG
-382 AIFVDGLPLSEITK
+382 GIYVDGKPLNQITK

-426 VEEEKLQEAITR
+426 TKEEKLNEAIRR
-438 AGLTKFVETLPR
+438 AGLTSFVENLPQ

-521 AENKNAYDE
+521 PENKNAYDE
-530 MLYVDKKKIERIPL
+530 MLYVDRKRIERVSIR
-544 GDMA
+544 GV

>member
-1 MYLKKVYNRTLILL
+1 MKRIYNKTLILL
-15 VGTLL
+15 AATLL
-20 VGAVAKAVS
+20 VGAIAKGVS
-29 GYMTLLTRDLVD
+29 GYMTILTRDLVD
-41 ASFLPGMPGFAD
+41 TSLRPGMPGFQD
-53 IALRMVLFAF
+53 IALRMVVFAF

-81 KTNVNLKMYYLEKVF
+81 KTNVNLKMYYLEKIF

-120 TVDQDYI
+120 TVDLDYI

-139 FIITIIIIGGV
+139 FVITIVIIGGV

-201 RIIRVNSLYPRVET
+201 RIIRVNSLYKRVEK
-215 QFSGR
+215 QFTGR
-220 SEKLQEK
+220 SENLQSK
-227 SFEIEKKS
+227 SYEIEKKS

-258 YYAVL
+258 YYTVI

-296 STRALFRVLDD
+296 STKALFKVLDE
-307 SLLNQE
+307 SLLNQD
-313 VLEENRELRHFEDGI
+313 LHEEKEELHSFQEGISFER
-328 TFEGVTFSYG
+328 VTFSYG
-338 DNKVLEDLSLSLR
+338 ENKVLEDLSLSLK

-377 HPQEG
+377 HPQSG
-382 AIFVDGLPLSEITK
+382 SIYVDGKPLNYITK
-396 ESYFRHLSNVE
+396 ESYFKHLSNVE

-415 TLRNNLTLLKD
+415 TVRNNLTLLKD
-426 VEEEKLQEAITR
+426 IPEEKIQEAITR
-438 AGLTKFVETLPR
+438 AGLRSFVENLPK
-450 GLETVIEDNGRNISG
+450 GLETIIEDNGRNISG

-500 IERTIL
+500 IEKTIL

-521 AENKNAYDE
+521 PENKNAYDE
-530 MLYVDKKKIERIPL
+530 MLYVDRKRIERIPIS
-544 GDMA
+544 GVS

>member
-1 MYLKKVYNRTLILL
+1 MKRIYNKTLILL
-15 VGTLL
+15 AATLL
-20 VGAVAKAVS
+20 VGAIAKGVS
-29 GYMTLLTRDLVD
+29 GYMTILTRDLVD
-41 ASFLPGMPGFAD
+41 TSFLPGMPGFRE

-81 KTNVNLKMYYLEKVF
+81 KTNVNLKMYYLEKIF
-96 QKNINEFNKDSNAK
+96 QKNINEFNKDSNTK

-120 TVDQDYI
+120 TVDLDYI

-139 FIITIIIIGGV
+139 FVITIIIIGGV
-150 SMELLVI
+150 SMELLII

-201 RIIRVNSLYPRVET
+201 RIIRVNSLYKRVEK
-215 QFSGR
+215 QFTGR
-220 SEKLQEK
+220 SENLQSK
-227 SFEIEKKS
+227 SYQIEKKS

-258 YYAVL
+258 YYAVI

-296 STRALFRVLDD
+296 STKALFKVLDE
-307 SLLNQE
+307 SLLNQDLQDE
-313 VLEENRELRHFEDGI
+313 KEELHSFQEGISFEK
-328 TFEGVTFSYG
+328 VTFSYG
-338 DNKVLEDLSLSLR
+338 ENKVLEDLSLSLK

-377 HPQEG
+377 HPQSG
-382 AIFVDGLPLSEITK
+382 SIYVDGKPLNYITK
-396 ESYFRHLSNVE
+396 ESYFKHLSNVE

-415 TLRNNLTLLKD
+415 TVRNNLTLLKD
-426 VEEEKLQEAITR
+426 IPEEKIQEAITR
-438 AGLTKFVETLPR
+438 AGLRSFVENLPK
-450 GLETVIEDNGRNISG
+450 GLETIIEDNGRNISG

-500 IERTIL
+500 IEKTIL

-521 AENKNAYDE
+521 PENKNAYDE
-530 MLYVDKKKIERIPL
+530 MLYVDRKRIERIPIS
-544 GDMA
+544 GVS

>member
-1 MYLKKVYNRTLILL
+1 MSLL
-15 VGTLL
+15 
-20 VGAVAKAVS
+20 
-29 GYMTLLTRDLVD
+29 MRDLVD
-41 ASFLPGMPGFAD
+41 SSFLPGMPGFKD
-53 IALRMVLFAF
+53 IALRMVVFAL

-70 LLSFVKGYYRK
+70 LLSFAKGFYRK
-81 KTNVNLKMYYLEKVF
+81 KTNVNMKMYYLEKIF
-96 QKNINEFNKDSNAK
+96 KKNINEFNKDSNSK

-120 TVDQDYI
+120 TVDLDFI
-127 DGIFELALSVIS
+127 DGIFELALAVIS
-139 FIITIIIIGGV
+139 FVITIVIIGGV
-150 SMELLVI
+150 SIELLII
-157 VLVVGA
+157 VLAVGI
-163 LVGFLSNVLS
+163 LVGFLSSVLS

-188 KYTHYLQEVLSAF
+188 QYTHYLQEVLSAF
-201 RIIRVNSLYPRVET
+201 RIIRVNSLYPRVEK
-215 QFSGR
+215 QFTGR

-227 SFEIEKKS
+227 SYEIEKKS

-244 MINFVVLFVMAISV
+244 MINFVVLFVMALSV

-296 STRALFRVLDD
+296 STKALFRVLDA

-313 VLEENRELRHFEDGI
+313 LFEEDEELEEFKDGI
-328 TFEGVTFSYG
+328 SFKDVSFSYG
-338 DNKVLEDLSLSLR
+338 ENRVLETLNLSLR
-351 KNGKYLIVGPS
+351 KNGKYLIIGPS

-377 HPQEG
+377 HPQSG
-382 AIFVDGLPLSEITK
+382 GIYVDGLPLSKITK

-415 TLRNNLTLLKD
+415 TVRNNLTLLKD
-426 VEEEKLQEAITR
+426 IPEENIEEAIR
-438 AGLTKFVETLPR
+438 RSGLQKFVEGLPK

-515 VSHILI
+515 VSHIMI
-521 AENKNAYDE
+521 PENKGAYDAL
-530 MLYVDKKKIERIPL
+530 LYVDQKKIERIPL
-544 GDMA
+544 AETS

>member
-1 MYLKKVYNRTLILL
+1 MKRIYNRTMALL
-15 VGTLL
+15 MGTLL
-20 VGAVAKAVS
+20 VGAIAKGVS

-41 ASFLPGMPGFAD
+41 TSLRPGMPGFQD
-53 IALRMVLFAF
+53 IALRMVVFAF

-81 KTNVNLKMYYLEKVF
+81 KTNVNLKMYYLEKIF

-120 TVDQDYI
+120 TVDLDYI

-139 FIITIIIIGGV
+139 FVITIVIIGGV

-157 VLVVGA
+157 VLVVGG
-163 LVGFLSNVLS
+163 LVGVLSNVLS
-173 KPIQKLYEERSGLYD
+173 KPIQKLYAERSGLYD

-244 MINFVVLFVMAISV
+244 MINFVVLFVMVISV

-285 QRASELLPKIF
+285 QRASELLPKII
-296 STRALFRVLDD
+296 STKTLFKVLDE
-307 SLLNQE
+307 SLINQE
-313 VLEENRELRHFEDGI
+313 VLNETEELQRFQEEI
-328 TFEGVTFSYG
+328 SFEGVAFSYG
-338 DNKVLEDLSLSLR
+338 ENKVLEDLTLSLK

-377 HPQEG
+377 HPQTG
-382 AIFVDGLPLSEITK
+382 GIYVDGKPLNQISK

-426 VEEEKLQEAITR
+426 TKEEKLNEAIRR
-438 AGLTKFVETLPR
+438 AGLTSFVENLPQ
-450 GLETVIEDNGRNISG
+450 GLETVIKDNGRNISG

-521 AENKNAYDE
+521 PENKNAYDE
-530 MLYVDKKKIERIPL
+530 MLYVDRKRIERVSIR
-544 GDMA
+544 GV